1 MYSFNI
7 LQSLPTPLVA
17 AALGLVDENQGSSHL
32 VPGAN
37 LEHHPLLDRSA
48 VRWWNAG
55 KWRVKVSIRS
65 SVYGRM
71 HT

>member
-1 MYSFNI
+1 M
-7 LQSLPTPLVA
+7 PLVA
-17 AALGLVDENQGSSHL
+17 ATLGLLDENQGSSHL

-37 LEHHPLLDRSA
+37 LEYNPLFDRSA
-48 VRWWNAG
+48 VRWGNVG

-65 SVYGRM
+65 SVYGCM